1 MVVGGV
7 GDKQQENEAMKKKT
21 INKTQANKVLSEYA
35 DKVDED
41 DIKETLG
48 KEDEIKKLFTRVKA
62 LAKYFNDL
70 CDILELLRDR
80 IAGTYTETP
89 WRTIAALT
97 GALIYVV
104 SPIDL
109 ILDFIPG
116 IGFLDDAI
124 MIGLAIKLA
133 QPDLAKYRAWKECNK
148 EKAA

>member
-1 MVVGGV
+1 
-7 GDKQQENEAMKKKT
+7 MKKKT
-21 INKTQANKVLSEYA
+21 INESKAKAVLGEYA
-35 DKVDED
+35 DKIGTD
-41 DIKETLG
+41 DVNNVLG
-48 KEDEIKKLFTRVKA
+48 KEDEIKKLFKRVKV

-70 CDILELLRDR
+70 CEIFELLRDR
-80 IAGTYTETP
+80 ITGACKETP

-97 GALIYVV
+97 GALIYVL

-133 QPDLAKYRAWKECNK
+133 QPDLAKYRAWKECSK

>member
-1 MVVGGV
+1 M
-7 GDKQQENEAMKKKT
+7 NKKPF
-21 INKTQANKVLSEYA
+21 NKAQAEEVLGEYA
-35 DKVDED
+35 GKVDED

-48 KEDEIKKLFTRVKA
+48 KEDEIKLLFKRIKA

-70 CDILELLRDR
+70 CEIFELLRDR
-80 IAGTYTETP
+80 ITGAYTETP
-89 WRTIAALT
+89 WTTIAALT

-124 MIGLAIKLA
+124 VIGLAIKLA
-133 QPDLAKYRAWKECNK
+133 QPDLAKYRAWKASRK